1 MREKRVVIVDEGR
14 WGMATKKDYDGVV
27 RTIKWMLERATKKIF
42 GQEKKRAGFVKV
54 VDTTEMV
61 LEMIKSNDVDVLI
74 FNSRSMISEAR
85 EIKRK
90 YRHLKVIVLTGLI
103 PDDEIILVDKGWIG
117 SQFLETVV
125 FV

>member
-14 WGMATKKDYDGVV
+14 WGMAIKKDYDGVV
-27 RTIKWMLERATKKIF
+27 KAIKWMLERATKKIF
-42 GQEKKRAGFVKV
+42 GKEGKRAGFVKV